1 MIIQIGVVGKV
12 IHVLF
17 IVNIKVIQM
26 RGKDTIQLLEKR

>member
-1 MIIQIGVVGKV
+1 MSIQIGVVGKV

-17 IVNIKVIQM
+17 TVNIIIIQM

>member
-17 IVNIKVIQM
+17 IVNIMVVQM
-26 RGKDTIQLLEKR
+26 LGKDTIQLQEKR